1 MPDATGAAP
10 GEDTARPETSADPTA
25 EAPPPTSPGLL
36 PGMAE
41 AMRLTRAGKLAEASA
56 LIQRSLAGAPAET
69 AAPADISS
77 GLPHGGSLPPIILP
91 GAGAGMPAFAPA
103 AAPPAAQPPG
113 QLVVGSYANQY
124 GTRDFKLYIPIGYTG
139 QALPLFVMLHGCSQT
154 PDDFA
159 AGTRMN
165 ALAEARTFFA
175 VYPAQPSSAN
185 GSQCWNWFR
194 PQDQRRDA
202 GEPSLL
208 AGITRQVMA
217 AYHVDPSRVY
227 VAGMSAG
234 AAMAVILGVTYPDL
248 YAAVGAHSGLAY
260 GAAHDLPSA
269 LAAMQRGGPAPAP
282 PRVRARAGTGTPAA
296 HVPLIVF
303 HGDGDTTVNVANA
316 DRVIDR
322 WLGAVGAASER
333 RIGVSRGQV
342 PGGYAYTRFVY
353 HDAGG
358 RAVAEKWI
366 VHQQGH
372 AWSGGHPSG
381 SFTDPRG
388 PDATA
393 EMVRFFG
400 EQRRWSLGE

>member
-1 MPDATGAAP
+1 MPDATGTAP
-10 GEDTARPETSADPTA
+10 GEDAARPETSVGPRA
-25 EAPPPTSPGLL
+25 ETPPITSSGLL

-41 AMRLTRAGKLAEASA
+41 IMRLTRAGKLAEATA
-56 LIQRSLAGAPAET
+56 LIRRGLAGAPTEAV
-69 AAPADISS
+69 APPDPTG
-77 GLPHGGSLPPIILP
+77 GLPPVGSVPPIILP
-91 GAGAGMPAFAPA
+91 QAGAAPA
-103 AAPPAAQPPG
+103 AAQPTG
-113 QLVVGSYANQY
+113 QLVVGSYTGQY
-124 GTRDFKLYIPIGYTG
+124 GTRGFKLYIPSGYTG
-139 QALPLFVMLHGCSQT
+139 QALPLVVMLHGCSQT

-159 AGTRMN
+159 IGTRMN
-165 ALAEARTFFA
+165 GLAEARTFFA

-194 PQDQRRDA
+194 PQDQRRDV

-217 AYHVDPSRVY
+217 GYRVDPSQVY
-227 VAGMSAG
+227 VAGISAG
-234 AAMAVILGVTYPDL
+234 AAMSVILGVTYPDL

-260 GAAHDLPSA
+260 GAARDLPSA
-269 LAAMQRGGPAPAP
+269 IMAMQRGGPAQASPQ
-282 PRVRARAGTGTPAA
+282 VRARAGASMLAA
-296 HVPLIVF
+296 RVPLIVF

-316 DRVIDR
+316 DRVIEQ
-322 WLGAVGAASER
+322 WLGAASAAGERQVGA
-333 RIGVSRGQV
+333 SRGRV

-353 HDAGG
+353 HGDGG

-400 EQRRWSLGE
+400 GHARQPLRG

>member
-1 MPDATGAAP
+1 M
-10 GEDTARPETSADPTA
+10 
-25 EAPPPTSPGLL
+25 
-36 PGMAE
+36 
-41 AMRLTRAGKLAEASA
+41 
-56 LIQRSLAGAPAET
+56 
-69 AAPADISS
+69 
-77 GLPHGGSLPPIILP
+77 
-91 GAGAGMPAFAPA
+91 GMPGFAPA
-103 AAPPAAQPPG
+103 AAPAVAQPG
-113 QLVVGSYANQY
+113 RLIVGSYANQY
-124 GTRDFKLYIPIGYTG
+124 GTRGYRLYIPSRYTG
-139 QALPLFVMLHGCSQT
+139 HALPLVVMLHGCSQT

-208 AGITRQVMA
+208 AGITREVMG
-217 AYHVDPSRVY
+217 AYHVDPGRIY

-234 AAMAVILGVTYPDL
+234 AAMAVIMGVAYPDL

-269 LAAMQRGGPAPAP
+269 LAAMQRGGLAPVS
-282 PRVRARAGTGTPAA
+282 PRVRAGTATSMLAA
-296 HVPLIVF
+296 RVPLIVF

-316 DRVIDR
+316 DRVIDQ
-322 WLGAVGAASER
+322 WLGAAGAVGER
-333 RIGVSRGQV
+333 QVVVSRGQV
-342 PGGYAYTRFVY
+342 PSGYAYTRFVY
-353 HDAGG
+353 HDAGS
-358 RAVAEKWI
+358 RAIAEKWI

-372 AWSGGHPSG
+372 AWSGGHSSG
-381 SFTDPRG
+381 SFTDSRG

-400 EQRRWSLGE
+400 EQRRRAPGG